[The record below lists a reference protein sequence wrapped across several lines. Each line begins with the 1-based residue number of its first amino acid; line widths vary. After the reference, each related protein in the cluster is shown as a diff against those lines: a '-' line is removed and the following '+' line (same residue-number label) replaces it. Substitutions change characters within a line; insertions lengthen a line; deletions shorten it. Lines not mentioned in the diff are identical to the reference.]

1 MKLSKFLLLL
11 LFAKC
16 SYAQIK
22 VIEIGTCF
30 ILIKLVNWLYGRT
43 I

>member
-1 MKLSKFLLLL
+1 MNEIKSDYKF
-11 LFAKC
+11 
-16 SYAQIK
+16 
-22 VIEIGTCF
+22 IEIGTCF